1 MVELAPAHAAPY
13 LANTEPDPVAQTW
26 ASPIRVR
33 RRRVQ
38 AEDPNQLALL
48 VEWVPLPEKS
58 KQRESPGCA
67 PAGFKLCE

>member
-48 VEWVPLPEKS
+48 VE
-58 KQRESPGCA
+58 
-67 PAGFKLCE
+67 